1 MADQK
6 KIQAQLEKLIAD
18 ASRVTGKAHTNVT
31 DGIEDL
37 ISGYSQGGSGGTTL
51 TLQNKTF
58 VENGTYFADEEYNSF
73 GEVTVAVPVK
83 ELPSIKGVKF

>member
-1 MADQK
+1 MGDWK

-37 ISGYSQGGSGGTTL
+37 ISGYGQGGSGGTL
-51 TLQNKTF
+51 SLQDKVFTK
-58 VENGTYFADEEYNSF
+58 NGTYFADEGYNGF
-73 GEVTVAVPVK
+73 GEVTVAVPVE
-83 ELPSIKGVKF
+83 ELPSVEGVKF

>member
-1 MADQK
+1 MADWK

-37 ISGYSQGGSGGTTL
+37 ISGYGQGGGEAS
-51 TLQNKTF
+51 LQDVVFN
-58 VENGTYFADEEYNSF
+58 ENGIYYADEGYDGF
-73 GEVTVAVPVK
+73 REVIVNIPIE
-83 ELPSIKGVKF
+83 ELPSIEGVEF